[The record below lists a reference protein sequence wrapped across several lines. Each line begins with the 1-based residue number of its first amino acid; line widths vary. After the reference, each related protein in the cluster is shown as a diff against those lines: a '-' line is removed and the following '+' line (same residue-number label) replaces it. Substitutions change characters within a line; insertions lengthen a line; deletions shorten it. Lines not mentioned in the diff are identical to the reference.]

1 MPALILQQ
9 GIERLPEKNTANG
22 MIVFG
27 MKASSLLVNNTGF
40 RTETN
45 IILQGILSDDKAT
58 YQDNTE
64 NPEVEVVTTT
74 SLPRARVLYIL
85 QRLQGRRT
93 TINLMRQ
100 YNIYYSN
107 NSNVYAR
114 VFYTLQ
120 RLQSCLTGCLN
131 RSYCQGLV

>member
-1 MPALILQQ
+1 MTKK
-9 GIERLPEKNTANG
+9 RYVKNDWD
-22 MIVFG
+22 
-27 MKASSLLVNNTGF
+27 F
-40 RTETN
+40 RFEQRVKYQDKQRN
-45 IILQGILSDDKAT
+45 IILQGILSDDKAN

-64 NPEVEVVTTT
+64 NREVEVVTTT

-107 NSNVYAR
+107 NSNV
-114 VFYTLQ
+114 
-120 RLQSCLTGCLN
+120 
-131 RSYCQGLV
+131 